1 MQNTNQV
8 ITSTL
13 AGAMTRMANAAVRAT
28 VNVFTMPEHGCSL
41 LETWQK
47 RIRDREALAHMDRH
61 LLADIGL
68 DRSTARHEAE
78 KPFWQA

>member
-1 MQNTNQV
+1 MQNFNQAT
-8 ITSTL
+8 TSTL
-13 AGAMTRMANAAVRAT
+13 TGIMMRMANAAVRAT
-28 VNVFTMPEHGCSL
+28 VNVFSMPEHGCTL

-47 RIRDREALAHMDRH
+47 RIRDRETLAHMDRH

-68 DRSTARHEAE
+68 DRTTARREAE